1 VGNKANTYSRS
12 IWVYNNNRANKIRWR
27 IFTSSF
33 IRNTTIIMHFENR
46 HYVVF
51 DLSEVDTIDFSEV
64 METSADTL
72 RKNLANTQSFVKY
85 ESDMPASITALNT
98 RSQEYTHAEILALLA
113 GEEWT
118 DPNAEI

>member
-1 VGNKANTYSRS
+1 
-12 IWVYNNNRANKIRWR
+12 
-27 IFTSSF
+27 
-33 IRNTTIIMHFENR
+33 MHFENR

-72 RKNLANTQSFVKY
+72 RKNLADTQSFVKY
-85 ESDMPASITALNT
+85 EGDQPPSVVALT
-98 RSQEYTHAEILALLA
+98 TKSQEYTHEDILALLA
-113 GEEWT
+113 GADWT

>member
-1 VGNKANTYSRS
+1 
-12 IWVYNNNRANKIRWR
+12 
-27 IFTSSF
+27 
-33 IRNTTIIMHFENR
+33 MHFENR

-51 DLSEVDTIDFSEV
+51 DLTEVDTINFSEV

-85 ESDMPASITALNT
+85 EGDMPSSVAALT
-98 RSQEYTHAEILALLA
+98 TKSQEYTHEEILTLLA
-113 GEEWT
+113 GTDWT

>member
-1 VGNKANTYSRS
+1 
-12 IWVYNNNRANKIRWR
+12 
-27 IFTSSF
+27 
-33 IRNTTIIMHFENR
+33 MHFEDR
-46 HYVVF
+46 HYVIF

-85 ESDMPASITALNT
+85 EGDQPPSIVALTT
-98 RSQEYTHAEILALLA
+98 RSQEYSHEEIITLLA
-113 GEEWT
+113 GPEWT

>member
-1 VGNKANTYSRS
+1 
-12 IWVYNNNRANKIRWR
+12 
-27 IFTSSF
+27 
-33 IRNTTIIMHFENR
+33 MHFENR

-51 DLSEVDTIDFSEV
+51 DLTEVDTIDFSEV

-85 ESDMPASITALNT
+85 EGDQPPSVVALTT
-98 RSQEYTHAEILALLA
+98 RSQEYSHEEILAFLA

>member
-1 VGNKANTYSRS
+1 
-12 IWVYNNNRANKIRWR
+12 
-27 IFTSSF
+27 
-33 IRNTTIIMHFENR
+33 MHFENR

-51 DLSEVDTIDFSEV
+51 DLTEVDTIDFSEV

-85 ESDMPASITALNT
+85 ESVMPASVAALTT
-98 RSQEYTHAEILALLA
+98 RSQEYSHEEILALLA
-113 GEEWT
+113 GTDWT

>member
-1 VGNKANTYSRS
+1 
-12 IWVYNNNRANKIRWR
+12 
-27 IFTSSF
+27 
-33 IRNTTIIMHFENR
+33 MHFENR

-72 RKNLANTQSFVKY
+72 RKNLADTQSFVKY
-85 ESDMPASITALNT
+85 EGDMPPSVVALTT
-98 RSQEYTHAEILALLA
+98 RSQEYSHEEILTLLA
-113 GEEWT
+113 GPEWT

>member
-1 VGNKANTYSRS
+1 
-12 IWVYNNNRANKIRWR
+12 
-27 IFTSSF
+27 
-33 IRNTTIIMHFENR
+33 MHFENR

-51 DLSEVDTIDFSEV
+51 DLTEVDTIDFSEV

-85 ESDMPASITALNT
+85 EGDMPASVVALTT
-98 RSQEYTHAEILALLA
+98 RSQEYSHEEILALLA
-113 GEEWT
+113 GTDWT

>member
-1 VGNKANTYSRS
+1 
-12 IWVYNNNRANKIRWR
+12 
-27 IFTSSF
+27 
-33 IRNTTIIMHFENR
+33 MHFENR

-72 RKNLANTQSFVKY
+72 RKNLADTQSFVKY
-85 ESDMPASITALNT
+85 EGDQPPSVVALTT
-98 RSQEYTHAEILALLA
+98 RSQEYSHEEILAFLA

>member
-1 VGNKANTYSRS
+1 
-12 IWVYNNNRANKIRWR
+12 
-27 IFTSSF
+27 
-33 IRNTTIIMHFENR
+33 MHFDNR

-51 DLSEVDTIDFSEV
+51 DLTEVDTIDFSEV

-72 RKNLANTQSFVKY
+72 RKNLAETQSFVKY

-98 RSQEYTHAEILALLA
+98 RSQEYTHEEILSLLA

>member
-1 VGNKANTYSRS
+1 
-12 IWVYNNNRANKIRWR
+12 
-27 IFTSSF
+27 
-33 IRNTTIIMHFENR
+33 MHFENR

>member
-1 VGNKANTYSRS
+1 
-12 IWVYNNNRANKIRWR
+12 
-27 IFTSSF
+27 
-33 IRNTTIIMHFENR
+33 MHFENR

-51 DLSEVDTIDFSEV
+51 DLTEVDTIDFSEV

-85 ESDMPASITALNT
+85 EGDQPPSIVALTT
-98 RSQEYTHAEILALLA
+98 RSQEYSHEEIITLLA
-113 GEEWT
+113 GPEWT